1 MENQENEVVQ
11 ELRNITSQLHELWN
25 EIGFEADECVQRQSR
40 ITELVKDLLKRVLE
54 GEATIKKKLLT
65 SVDENGKE
73 FYHLNTELGTTIP
86 DPEDNLTLLE
96 LERYLR
102 HNVEKLHVEVK
113 RRREKLKD
121 LQEQE
126 QELCERLIE
135 EPYSISKR
143 KIPSKEDLEDLERR
157 IRTLEQEKVN
167 REKTFRRLKSNLARL
182 MEELE
187 QKPNSSFEHSIL
199 SDVEDLFTLS
209 HRNLQQVKHL
219 NEEYEKK
226 VKNNEKE
233 SLQLQ
238 EQIRCLYDRLG
249 VDPIERDHFLGT
261 IWGYTPSTLKKLRE
275 ELQRL
280 EELKKQ
286 NMARFINQLR
296 RELEILWE
304 KCYIS
309 EKDRNAFTPYTSEN
323 YVEEVLQAHDKEVQ
337 RLQKYF
343 AENKHIFF
351 KIKQRH
357 ELWRKLMELE
367 ERANDPNR
375 LFGNRGCSLLQEEK
389 ERKRVKNVLKFA
401 DDTKLGNR
409 SATEIERQQLQTEI
423 DKLMDWAHKWQINF
437 DIDKCKVLQVES
449 ENRKIQMHRS
459 LTYVEKLCL
468 GYPKENIECGM
479 EKVSFPCDF
488 SKYCILYFFQQ
499 TARAKQLNVESR
511 LGTRPQSAKRRIAR
525 NDTIKTSKL
534 RRIGEDEPSGNLAS
548 TPARGMKA
556 VLQEHDQ
563 NTMKNVTLQLFP
575 KKDGASILSTDVSSY
590 SQFSDGIQRRSE
602 RENIRSSTVHGLKKT
617 PLLVCQTT
625 PRRPPPGLPKTPKT
639 LPRVA
644 TRRSTRLNASR
655 TNRRSP
661 RNSTVSRMAVSPA
674 PSTTLRSPHG
684 GVSRLTTPNR
694 WSKLSF
700 LI

>member
-25 EIGFEADECVQRQSR
+25 EIGFEADECIQRQSR

-238 EQIRCLYDRLG
+238 EQIRRLYDRLG

-323 YVEEVLQAHDKEVQ
+323 YTEEVLQAHDKEVQ

-389 ERKRVKNVLKFA
+389 ERKRVKNEMP
-401 DDTKLGNR
+401 R
-409 SATEIERQQLQTEI
+409 
-423 DKLMDWAHKWQINF
+423 
-437 DIDKCKVLQVES
+437 
-449 ENRKIQMHRS
+449 
-459 LTYVEKLCL
+459 VEKELEDL
-468 GYPKENIECGM
+468 VLAWETQHGHPFLVDGKLVSDYIMDQWHKYSEQKEKERK
-479 EKVSFPCDF
+479 ER
-488 SKYCILYFFQQ
+488 Q

-563 NTMKNVTLQLFP
+563 NTMKNVTMQLFP